1 MRWRIAVAGTAMQ
14 LALGAV
20 YAWSVFR
27 KPLAAELH
35 ASVAQINLAF
45 TTTIVMLGVGAFVGG
60 LVLAKLGPRAVG
72 IAAGVLYGTGT
83 YLAGFAVGDLP
94 MLYLTYGA
102 IAGFGI
108 GLGYIV
114 PIATLVKWFPERRGL
129 ITGIAVAGFG
139 CGALAF
145 GPIARV
151 LIAALGPWQAFK
163 FLGLGF
169 YTLVIGSALVLRDPP
184 GAAARDVPRA
194 KATETTLG
202 AALHT
207 WQWYALWALLF
218 LNVTAGI
225 AIIAEA
231 APMAQ
236 ELGGATE
243 LQATALVGTI
253 AVFNGAGRFVW
264 SALSDA
270 IGRRAVFVL
279 LFAIQAVVFAM
290 LPHAP
295 TYAAFLGL
303 CCAALLCYGGG
314 FGTMPAFVT
323 DYFGSRH
330 VGKIYGLMLTAWGA
344 GAVLGPMLVSRM
356 RDLTGNYVVGLQA
369 IAGIMLVSSI
379 APILLRP
386 PRNHVEPEVVHSPL
400 IADWPTVLRDNRFL
414 YRRSPSRPPPL
425 PTSDQVTL
433 AASPRAR

>member
-1 MRWRIAVAGTAMQ
+1 MRWKIAVAGTAMQ

-35 ASVAQINLAF
+35 ASVTEVNLAF
-45 TTTIVMLGVGAFVGG
+45 TTTIAMLGLGAFLGG
-60 LVLAKLGPRAVG
+60 LVLPRLGPRVVG

-83 YLAGFAVGDLP
+83 YLAGLAVDDLH
-94 MLYLTYGA
+94 MLYLSYGG

-114 PIATLVKWFPERRGL
+114 PIATLVKWFPNRRGL

-145 GPIARV
+145 APIARM
-151 LIAALGPWQAFK
+151 LITHFGPFQAFK
-163 FLGLGF
+163 FLGLAF
-169 YTLVIGSALVLRDPP
+169 YVLVIGAALVLCNPP
-184 GAAARDVPRA
+184 GATRA
-194 KATETTLG
+194 VVHEVRHDRTLG
-202 AALHT
+202 GALQT
-207 WQWYALWALLF
+207 WQWYALWVLFF
-218 LNVTAGI
+218 LNITAGI

-243 LQATALVGTI
+243 IQATALVGTI
-253 AVFNGAGRFVW
+253 AVANGAGRFVW

-279 LFAIQAVVFAM
+279 LFGIQAAVFFM
-290 LPHAP
+290 LPQAP
-295 TYAAFLGL
+295 SYTHFLAL

-323 DYFGSRH
+323 DYFGSRN
-330 VGKIYGLMLTAWGA
+330 VGTIYGLMLTAWGA

-356 RDLTGNYVVGLQA
+356 RELTGDYVAGLQA
-369 IAGIMLVSSI
+369 IAAIMIVSSI
-379 APILLRP
+379 APLLLRP
-386 PRNHVEPEVVHSPL
+386 PPALQVRSGEVIDVSDVSRTL
-400 IADWPTVLRDNRFL
+400 VLRR
-414 YRRSPSRPPPL
+414 L
-425 PTSDQVTL
+425 PG
-433 AASPRAR
+433 RAQ

>member
-1 MRWRIAVAGTAMQ
+1 MRWRIAMAGTAMQ

-35 ASVAQINLAF
+35 ASVAEINLAF

-60 LVLAKLGPRAVG
+60 LVLPRFGPRAVG
-72 IAAGVLYGTGT
+72 MAAGVLYGTGT
-83 YLAGFAVGDLP
+83 YLAGFAVGDLR

-114 PIATLVKWFPERRGL
+114 PIATLVKWFPKRRGL

-145 GPIARV
+145 GPIARE
-151 LIAALGPWQAFK
+151 LIAHLGPWQAFK

-169 YTLVIGSALVLRDPP
+169 YTLVIGAALVLRDPP
-184 GAAARDVPRA
+184 GATALAPRA
-194 KATETTLG
+194 TSHERTLG
-202 AALHT
+202 GALKT
-207 WQWYALWALLF
+207 WQWYALWGLLF

-270 IGRRAVFVL
+270 IGRRAVFVM
-279 LFAIQAVVFAM
+279 LFVIQAVVFAA
-290 LPHAP
+290 LPYAP
-295 TYAAFLGL
+295 SYAAFLGL

-314 FGTMPAFVT
+314 FGTMPAFVA
-323 DYFGSRH
+323 DYFGARH
-330 VGKIYGLMLTAWGA
+330 VGRIYGLMLTAWGA
-344 GAVLGPMLVSRM
+344 GAVLGPMIVSRV
-356 RDLTGNYVVGLQA
+356 RDSTGNYVVGLQA
-369 IAGIMLVSSI
+369 IAAIMLVSSI
-379 APILLRP
+379 APILLRA
-386 PRNHVEPEVVHSPL
+386 PRSRTFVQALV
-400 IADWPTVLRDNRFL
+400 ADLPTVVRD
-414 YRRSPSRPPPL
+414 RRSHRHQ
-425 PTSDQVTL
+425 TSAHAIVAQRGVEQLDT
-433 AASPRAR
+433 ADRMA